1 MRRRFM
7 AKDEDLE
14 RYIDALEETVDEA
27 VEDNIVDDEAE
38 EGDGGIEVK
47 DDEIMK
53 MLITALADEWLASYQ
68 YWVCA
73 NLIRGNGRCD
83 CMDEF
88 KQHEKE
94 EKDHA
99 DKIIERIK
107 QLGGKPL
114 TNPCEWINAGNP
126 WTEVVSTD
134 ACEQLSITIKAE
146 QDAIAYYQ
154 KIIDACKGVDEVT
167 KRLARSI
174 MADEC
179 EHLYD
184 LQMLKEEFCG

>member
-1 MRRRFM
+1 MRRRF
-7 AKDEDLE
+7 ADDKDLE

-27 VEDNIVDDEAE
+27 VEEPAVEDE
-38 EGDGGIEVK
+38 GGQDVI
-47 DDEIMK
+47 IK
-53 MLITALADEWLASYQ
+53 MLVTALADEWLASYQ

-99 DKIIERIK
+99 DKLIERIK

-126 WTEVVSTD
+126 WTEVTSTD
-134 ACEQLSITIKAE
+134 ACEELSITIKAE

-184 LQMLKEEFCG
+184 LQMLKEEFCGE